1 MLGSYKSL
9 FQGIVTG
16 IQFVVKRTDYG
27 TDFTAILWIYI
38 ILLGP
43 HLKSSDR
50 HVNVCVHVCLAGI
63 SRLFSL
69 TSSPSSWFLG
79 EWGTQ
84 NSANGATR
92 AIYLLGSKFKQKD
105 SRGASRKHHTV
116 LTFIPSNFRRG
127 SFL

>member
-69 TSSPSSWFLG
+69 TSAVLHPGSWGNG
-79 EWGTQ
+79 ELKIRLTVPHGPFICSDQSLNRKTVVEHPGNITQ
-84 NSANGATR
+84 
-92 AIYLLGSKFKQKD
+92 Y
-105 SRGASRKHHTV
+105 
-116 LTFIPSNFRRG
+116 
-127 SFL
+127 